1 MTTSHVQQ
9 ARLEVIPHGE
19 CLRLLD
25 EGRVGRIGGVW
36 DDEPHIVPVNYRW
49 DGSGVVCR
57 LDPGLTLRALADRVV
72 VFEIDGFDPQAR
84 TGWSVIVRGHAV
96 EAEAPPDALAEPVP
110 WAPGAREHR
119 VRIEAVSVSG
129 RRVARPHPL
138 DDQWWRMSASS

>member
-1 MTTSHVQQ
+1 MTTSHGQE

-19 CLRLLD
+19 CLKLLD

-72 VFEIDGFDPQAR
+72 VFEIDGFDLPAR
-84 TGWSVIVRGHAV
+84 TGWSVIVRGRAV
-96 EAEAPPDALAEPVP
+96 EAEAPADATAEPVP

-119 VRIEAVSVSG
+119 VRIEAASVSG
-129 RRVARPHPL
+129 RRVARPRPL
-138 DDQWWRMSASS
+138 DDQWWRLSASS